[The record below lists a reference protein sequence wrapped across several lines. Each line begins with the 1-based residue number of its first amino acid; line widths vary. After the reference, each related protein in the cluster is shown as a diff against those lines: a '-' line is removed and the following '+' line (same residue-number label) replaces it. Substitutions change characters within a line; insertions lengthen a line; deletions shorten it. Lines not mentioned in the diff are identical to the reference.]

1 MLKSTNAAIV
11 NFLTFG
17 GLVRKPEVDYLL
29 LNGPKELVYA
39 QNIDILRVK
48 CLSTYTVSAAFPYI
62 QENDPI
68 ARFCPL
74 RI

>member
-1 MLKSTNAAIV
+1 MNDSC
-11 NFLTFG
+11 
-17 GLVRKPEVDYLL
+17 VRKPEVDYLL
-29 LNGPKELVYA
+29 LNGPKELVSA

-48 CLSTYTVSAAFPYI
+48 CLSTYTVVAAFPYI